1 MSDEKIELDPAA
13 LTKAHKAVED
23 VLIEFRD
30 SGLSVLGP
38 ANGFVVRD
46 RNGTPSP
53 IMRLGT
59 RDGLEIGIKAYLAA
73 MRIDPTS

>member
-1 MSDEKIELDPAA
+1 MPGIELDQDALMAA
-13 LTKAHKAVED
+13 HIAVEN

-30 SGLSVLGP
+30 GGISAIGC
-38 ANGFVVRD
+38 ANGFVVNDRD
-46 RNGTPSP
+46 GRPSP

-73 MRIDPTS
+73 INASN